1 MNNTIHTIEWQG
13 ENGMIR
19 LEAKYQANL
28 QEKINNLDGD
38 ICPTGKLEIVERASL
53 TAYFNDKRLD
63 DSWNPV
69 SWKVMEAS
77 VPGVYQIRG
86 ISKIGIRAEMLEK
99 VQQFLDDAIAD
110 GTPVSVRAFRLDHQ
124 LKQVKCDLTSHK
136 NTLQKIDM
144 QKGLPTRQEARRRMK
159 AYNDLYNEGG
169 EGYVPRIYSAEEREY
184 TVDQI
189 AVCQEKIKDLTAQK
203 QQLLREMEFQH

>member
-99 VQQFLDDAIAD
+99 SGIFCYTD
-110 GTPVSVRAFRLDHQ
+110 GNPD
-124 LKQVKCDLTSHK
+124 
-136 NTLQKIDM
+136 
-144 QKGLPTRQEARRRMK
+144 
-159 AYNDLYNEGG
+159 
-169 EGYVPRIYSAEEREY
+169 EERKE
-184 TVDQI
+184 
-189 AVCQEKIKDLTAQK
+189 
-203 QQLLREMEFQH
+203 REI

>member
-136 NTLQKIDM
+136 NTLQKLIC
-144 QKGLPTRQEARRRMK
+144 RRVFPPVRK
-159 AYNDLYNEGG
+159 HA
-169 EGYVPRIYSAEEREY
+169 
-184 TVDQI
+184 
-189 AVCQEKIKDLTAQK
+189 AV
-203 QQLLREMEFQH
+203 